1 MHPMLTIAIRA
12 ARQAGNFIAKSYE
25 KPDSIEI
32 MAKGQNDFVTNID
45 KKAEQIIIEVIQKSY
60 PTHTII
66 TEESGQILGEKN
78 DIQWVINPVDGTTNF
93 TKRLPHFAVSIAV
106 RINGRTEIAAI
117 YNPMLNELFTAVR
130 GQGAQLNGYRLRIKN
145 NNELEGAIIATGFP
159 FKAKQHSAAYINIIA
174 KLFKKCAD
182 FRRTGSAAL
191 DLAYAAA
198 DRVDGF
204 FEIGL
209 KPWDFMAGE
218 LLVRE
223 AGGIVTDF
231 VGGHNYLTSGN
242 LLAGSLRIVKK
253 MVLEMQTELSDPL
266 KC

>member
-32 MAKGQNDFVTNID
+32 MAKGQNGFVTNID

-78 DIQWVINPVDGTTNF
+78 DIQWVIDPLDGTTNF

-106 RINGRTEIAAI
+106 RINDRTEIAAI

-130 GQGAQLNGYRLRIKN
+130 GQGAQLNGYRLRLKN

-182 FRRTGSAAL
+182 FRRTGSVAL
-191 DLAYAAA
+191 DLAYVAAG
-198 DRVDGF
+198 RVDGF

-242 LLAGSLRIVKK
+242 LLAGSPRIVKK

-266 KC
+266 KS

>member
-12 ARQAGNFIAKSYE
+12 ARQAGSFFAKSYE
-25 KPDSIEI
+25 RFDIIEI
-32 MAKGQNDFVTNID
+32 MAKGENNLLTNIA
-45 KKAEQIIIEVIQKSY
+45 KKAEQIIIEVIHKFY
-60 PTHTII
+60 PTHSILS
-66 TEESGQILGEKN
+66 EERGQILSEKN
-78 DIQWVINPVDGTTNF
+78 DIQWIIYPLDGITNF

-106 RINGRTEIAAI
+106 RINGRTEVSAI

-159 FKAKQHSAAYINIIA
+159 FKAKQHLAAYINIIA
-174 KLFKKCAD
+174 KLFNKCSD
-182 FRRTGSAAL
+182 FRRAGSAAL
-191 DLAYAAA
+191 DLAYVAASRIDA
-198 DRVDGF
+198 F

-223 AGGIVTDF
+223 AGGVVTNF
-231 VGGHNYLTSGN
+231 GGGYNYLTSGN
-242 LLAGSLRIVKK
+242 LLVGSTRIVKK
-253 MVLEMQTELSDPL
+253 IVPEMQTELSDPL
-266 KC
+266 NI

>member
-1 MHPMLTIAIRA
+1 MHPILTIAIRA

-25 KPDSIEI
+25 KPDFIEI
-32 MAKGQNDFVTNID
+32 ISKGQNDFMTNID
-45 KKAEQIIIEVIQKSY
+45 KKAEQIIIETIEKSY
-60 PTHTII
+60 PDHTLL
-66 TEESGQILGEKN
+66 TEESGKILRKN
-78 DIQWVINPVDGTTNF
+78 EDIQWVIDPLDGTNNF

-106 RINGRTEIAAI
+106 RIKDRTEIAAI
-117 YNPMLNELFTAVR
+117 YNPMLNELFTSVR

-159 FKAKQHSAAYINIIA
+159 FKVKQHSGTYINIIT

-191 DLAYAAA
+191 DLAYVAAS
-198 DRVDGF
+198 RVDGF

-223 AGGIVTDF
+223 SGGIITDF
-231 VGGHNYLTSGN
+231 VGGHNYLISGN
-242 LLAGSLRIVKK
+242 LLAGSPRIVKK
-253 MVLEMQTELSDPL
+253 MVSEIQTELSELL